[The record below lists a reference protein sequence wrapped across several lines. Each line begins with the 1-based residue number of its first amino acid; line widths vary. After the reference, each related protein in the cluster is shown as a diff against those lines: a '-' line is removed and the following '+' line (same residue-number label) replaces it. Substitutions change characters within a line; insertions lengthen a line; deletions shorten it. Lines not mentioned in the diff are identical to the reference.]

1 MKSRPVL
8 KAGIIGSGFAGRFH
22 FEAIQ
27 RIVNVQPEVV
37 GVYSPTKENRDK
49 FATER
54 EIGSY
59 ENVDKLIEDS
69 EIIHILTPPNSHEE
83 LAVKALEQD
92 KHVIIE
98 KPFTGYFGDGS
109 EGFRGLSS
117 PKEPMLKAALS
128 SIKRMRDAEA
138 KSKGKIFY
146 AENIVYAPAIQKERD
161 ILEKTKDQIIWM
173 YAECSHNGSASKY
186 YGYWSFS
193 GGGSLVGKG
202 VHPLTAALYLKYV
215 EGRAVNGKPV
225 RPVSVSSR
233 IHAVTR
239 SPKYRGSDFIR
250 KDYHDIED
258 YGMMH
263 VVFEDDTFCDI
274 ITSEFLLGGVKHF
287 LEACATGHRT
297 ICNINPNTTM
307 QTFTPSG
314 AHFSEVYTVE
324 KISTKEGW
332 TNISADENWFHG
344 YQHEVEAFYTDA
356 ANGLEPECG
365 SLLAGDTI
373 ACVYAAYVSAE
384 KKGVEVNI
392 PSFE

>member
-1 MKSRPVL
+1 MDSRSVHDVFRVKDL
-8 KAGIIGSGFAGRFH
+8 SLAFCL
-22 FEAIQ
+22 
-27 RIVNVQPEVV
+27 QPDVV

-49 FATER
+49 FASER
-54 EIGSY
+54 EIDSY
-59 ENVDKLIEDS
+59 DNVNKLIEDS
-69 EIIHILTPPNSHEE
+69 EIIHILTPPNSHAE
-83 LAVKALEQD
+83 LAVEALQQD

-98 KPFTGYFGDGS
+98 KPFTGYFGDGN
-109 EGFRGLSS
+109 EAFRGLTA
-117 PKEPMLKAALS
+117 PKEPMLKEALA

-146 AENIVYAPAIQKERD
+146 AENIVYAPAVQKERD
-161 ILEKTKDQIIWM
+161 ILEKTKDQILWM

-193 GGGSLVGKG
+193 GGGSLMGKG

-215 EGRAVNGKPV
+215 EGKAVDGKPV

-263 VVFEDDTFCDI
+263 VVFEDDTFCDV
-274 ITSEFLLGGVKHF
+274 ITSEFLLGGVKNF

-297 ICNINPNTTM
+297 ICNINPNTAM
-307 QTFTPSG
+307 QTFAPSG
-314 AHFSEVYTVE
+314 THFSDVYTVE

-332 TNISADENWFHG
+332 TNISPDENWFHG

-356 ANGLEPECG
+356 VNGTEPECG

-384 KKGVEVNI
+384 KKGVEVEI